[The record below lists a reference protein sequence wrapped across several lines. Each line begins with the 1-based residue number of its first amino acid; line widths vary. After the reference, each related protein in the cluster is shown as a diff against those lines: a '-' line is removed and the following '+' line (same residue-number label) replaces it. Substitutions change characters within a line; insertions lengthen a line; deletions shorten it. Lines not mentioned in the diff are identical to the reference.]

1 MNETFL
7 SLPKKVMSVLS
18 ETFSKLFNEFFH
30 STYYS
35 KKREQINSRRSTT
48 GRKRSFIKLIPI
60 GAARKVF
67 WGRKGRKARQK
78 KQREAKASGGIFLL
92 KHLKLVL
99 SHTFEGLY
107 HLERLQHIPHKNV
120 KTRPK
125 KYVAFLY
132 AFRNYNIVVHRN
144 DMRPF

>member
-1 MNETFL
+1 MRL
-7 SLPKKVMSVLS
+7 SL
-18 ETFSKLFNEFFH
+18 KLFNEFFR
-30 STYYS
+30 S
-35 KKREQINSRRSTT
+35 KKREQINSRRST
-48 GRKRSFIKLIPI
+48 GRRKRSFIKLIPI

-67 WGRKGRKARQK
+67 WGRKGKKARQK
-78 KQREAKASGGIFLL
+78 KQREANASGGIFLL

-144 DMRPF
+144 NMRPF

>member
-48 GRKRSFIKLIPI
+48 NGRTGRKRSFIKLIPI

-67 WGRKGRKARQK
+67 WGRKGRRD
-78 KQREAKASGGIFLL
+78 RKASGGIFLL

>member
-35 KKREQINSRRSTT
+35 MKREQINSRRNTT
-48 GRKRSFIKLIPI
+48 GRRKRSFIKLIPI

-107 HLERLQHIPHKNV
+107 HLERLQAVQHY
-120 KTRPK
+120 TPK
-125 KYVAFLY
+125 Q
-132 AFRNYNIVVHRN
+132 
-144 DMRPF
+144 D

>member
-48 GRKRSFIKLIPI
+48 NGRTGRKRSFIKLIPI

-67 WGRKGRKARQK
+67 WGRKGRRD
-78 KQREAKASGGIFLL
+78 RKASGGIFLL

-107 HLERLQHIPHKNV
+107 HLERLQHSTHP
-120 KTRPK
+120 T
-125 KYVAFLY
+125 
-132 AFRNYNIVVHRN
+132 
-144 DMRPF
+144 

>member
-1 MNETFL
+1 MRL
-7 SLPKKVMSVLS
+7 SLN
-18 ETFSKLFNEFFH
+18 FFNEFFH

-125 KYVAFLY
+125 S
-132 AFRNYNIVVHRN
+132 
-144 DMRPF
+144 M

>member
-48 GRKRSFIKLIPI
+48 TGRTGRKRSFIKLIPI

-67 WGRKGRKARQK
+67 GVAKERRRDRRSRERQK
-78 KQREAKASGGIFLL
+78 
-92 KHLKLVL
+92 LVVGFF
-99 SHTFEGLY
+99 S
-107 HLERLQHIPHKNV
+107 
-120 KTRPK
+120 
-125 KYVAFLY
+125 
-132 AFRNYNIVVHRN
+132 
-144 DMRPF
+144 

>member
-1 MNETFL
+1 MRL
-7 SLPKKVMSVLS
+7 SLN
-18 ETFSKLFNEFFH
+18 FFNEFFH

-48 GRKRSFIKLIPI
+48 TGRTGRRKRSFIKLIPI

-67 WGRKGRKARQK
+67 LGSQRKEARQK
-78 KQREAKASGGIFLL
+78 KQREAKASGRIFLL